1 MSSRRYVS
9 TGFGP
14 VSSAV
19 GMFEPVTMTRSV
31 VASIGVLGEDDGF
44 CANTFETS
52 NAGSP
57 TAAAKARWITPNK
70 LLAFLRMSFFSDSRT
85 LLDRVAQCPESS
97 RSQAATFLGRVLV
110 KIRSSD
116 KIYSAHSEC

>member
-19 GMFEPVTMTRSV
+19 GMFEPVTMTRST
-31 VASIGVLGEDDGF
+31 VASLGALGEDDGF

-52 NAGSP
+52 KAGSP
-57 TAAAKARWITPNK
+57 TAAARTMWITPNE
-70 LLAFLRMSFFSDSRT
+70 LLAFLRMSFSVMAALYWSV
-85 LLDRVAQCPESS
+85 LLNAQ
-97 RSQAATFLGRVLV
+97 RAAAPRPRHLW
-110 KIRSSD
+110 D
-116 KIYSAHSEC
+116 KF